1 MNQQTSFSSR
11 RSPVYS
17 KRGIVATSQPLATAA
32 GIEIL
37 SKGGNAADAAVACAA
52 ALNVT
57 EPTST
62 GIGGDMF
69 ALYFDAQTKQVTAL
83 NGSGRAP
90 AALTL
95 DRLKKENLLADG
107 LPPYHP
113 YTITI
118 PGACAGWCD
127 LIEKHGSL
135 SLTDILSPAIRL
147 ADEGFPVA
155 PITSYFWDRGAE
167 RQLKSALNGGELTID
182 GRAPNAGEIFY
193 NKGLAKTFRLIAEKK
208 AEGFYQGQIAEAIVS
223 VIKEAGGCMSD
234 EDLAEHVS
242 TLENPISVN
251 YHGLKVYE
259 CPPNGQGI
267 TALIALNLLE
277 GFDLSSLDSLSPEKM
292 HLMIEAMRLAFADAS
307 WYIADPAFS
316 KIPMS
321 ELLSKEYAN
330 ERRKLINLK
339 RATIDQKR
347 GTPVA
352 SSNTVYLSVVD
363 GFGNACSFINSNY
376 MGFGTGIVPKG
387 WGFTLQ
393 NRGHNFSLEAN
404 HPNVLAPKKR
414 PYHTIIPA
422 MVTRL
427 TAKNAK
433 NVKNQKNLS
442 DLSGLGGSN
451 NEFEE
456 SLYASYGVMGGF
468 MQPQGHVQVLSAL
481 KDANLDPQSALDLP
495 RFCIDV
501 DEAGGKVAIEEG
513 MPAKTMDALKKMGHP
528 LYEVSGYNRA
538 LFGRGQVILRD
549 NETGVLCGGSD
560 PRADGH
566 AASL

>member
-1 MNQQTSFSSR
+1 MTNTDFNSR
-11 RSPVYS
+11 RSPIYS
-17 KRGIVATSQPLATAA
+17 RRGIVATSQPLATAA

-37 SKGGNAADAAVACAA
+37 SKGGNAADAAVAAAA

-69 ALYFDAQTKQVTAL
+69 ALYYDSKTKQVTAL

-95 DRLKKENLLADG
+95 DLLKKENLLSDG
-107 LPPYHP
+107 LPYYHP
-113 YTITI
+113 HTITV

-135 SLTDILSPAIRL
+135 SLSEILSPAIRL

-155 PITSYFWDRGAE
+155 PITSYFWGRGAE
-167 RQLKSALNGGELTID
+167 RQLKSALNGHELTID

-208 AEGFYQGQIAEAIVS
+208 AEAFYKGPIAESIVS
-223 VIKEAGGCMSD
+223 VIKEAGGVMSD
-234 EDLAEHVS
+234 ADLAEHVS
-242 TLENPISVN
+242 TWENPISVN
-251 YHGLKVYE
+251 YHGLNVHE

-267 TALIALNLLE
+267 TALIALNILE
-277 GFDLSSLDSLSPEKM
+277 GFDLTSLDLLSPEKM

-307 WYIADPAFS
+307 WYVADPAFA
-316 KIPMS
+316 KIPMN
-321 ELLSKEYAN
+321 ELLSKEYSN

-339 RATIDQKR
+339 HATVDQKR

-393 NRGHNFSLEAN
+393 NRGHNFSLDAN

-422 MVTRL
+422 MVTRE
-427 TAKNAK
+427 
-433 NVKNQKNLS
+433 S
-442 DLSGLGGSN
+442 DN
-451 NEFEE
+451 

-513 MPAKTMDALKKMGHP
+513 MPTKTMDALKNMGHP
-528 LYEVSGYNRA
+528 IYKVSGYERA
-538 LFGRGQVILRD
+538 MFGRGQVITRD
-549 NETGVLCGGSD
+549 NESGVLCGGSD
-560 PRADGH
+560 PRADGY
-566 AASL
+566 AGSL

>member
-1 MNQQTSFSSR
+1 MTQPDFSSR
-11 RSPVYS
+11 RSPMYGR
-17 KRGIVATSQPLATAA
+17 RGMVSTSQPLATAA

-69 ALYFDAQTKQVTAL
+69 ALYYDAGTRQVTAL

-95 DRLKKENLLADG
+95 DRLKKEGLLADE
-107 LPPYHP
+107 LPPYHAH
-113 YTITI
+113 TVTV

-135 SLTDILSPAIRL
+135 SLPEILGPAIRL
-147 ADEGFPVA
+147 AEEGFPVS
-155 PITSYFWDRGAE
+155 PLTSYFWQRSTE
-167 RQLKSALNGGELTID
+167 RQLKSALNGRELTID
-182 GRAPNAGEIFY
+182 GRGPNAGEIFR
-193 NKGLAKTFRLIAEKK
+193 NPGLAKTFKAVAETK
-208 AEGFYQGQIAEAIVS
+208 AEGFYQGQIAEAIVG
-223 VIKEAGGCMSD
+223 VIKEAGGCMSAN
-234 EDLAEHVS
+234 DLASHVS
-242 TLENPISVN
+242 TWETPISVN
-251 YHGLKVYE
+251 YRGLRVHE
-259 CPPNGQGI
+259 CPPNGQGV

-277 GFDLSSLDSLSPEKM
+277 GFDLTSLDPLSPEKM
-292 HLMIEAMRLAFADAS
+292 HLMIEALRLAFADAR
-307 WYIADPAFS
+307 WYVADPAFS
-316 KIPMS
+316 KTPMV
-321 ELLSKEYAN
+321 ELLSKEYAT
-330 ERRKLINLK
+330 ERRKLIDKK
-339 RATIDQKR
+339 RATVDPKR
-347 GTPVA
+347 GTPAA

-363 GFGNACSFINSNY
+363 GAGNACSFINSNY

-393 NRGHNFSLEAN
+393 NRGHNFSLDPN
-404 HPNVLAPKKR
+404 HPNALEPGKR

-422 MVTRL
+422 MVTRE
-427 TAKNAK
+427 
-433 NVKNQKNLS
+433 S
-442 DLSGLGGSN
+442 DD
-451 NEFEE
+451 

-481 KDANLDPQSALDLP
+481 SDHGLDPQSALDLP

-501 DEAGGKVAIEEG
+501 EEAGGRVAIEEG
-513 MPAKTMDALKKMGHP
+513 MPQKTMDALKKMGHP
-528 LYEVSGYNRA
+528 LYEVSGYERA

-549 NETGVLCGGSD
+549 AESGVLCAGSD
-560 PRADGH
+560 PRADGC
-566 AASL
+566 AMTVG